1 MRLTKL
7 VTVALATA
15 ALAVSS
21 AMADPGHG
29 KGKGKPS
36 CKPAPVKLAGTLAN
50 DPATGETSL
59 QLTVKHAN
67 RLGRLYAKGGQS
79 GHGHGRRQHRY
90 RKDGGSSTLDA
101 LAQND
106 RALVFAKVCRAD
118 VKKAKQS
125 GGALPDPDGPPGAR
139 QGAEAPASNEATA
152 TSRPAGV
159 PASGAASGG
168 PACFL
173 SDIRGRR
180 NRRPRA
186 LTGENRL

>member
-7 VTVALATA
+7 VSVGLATA
-15 ALAVSS
+15 ALAASG
-21 AMADPGHG
+21 ATADPGH
-29 KGKGKPS
+29 GKGKPS

-67 RLGRLYAKGGQS
+67 RLGRLYAKAANPVTVTVDANT
-79 GHGHGRRQHRY
+79 RY

-125 GGALPDPDGPPGAR
+125 GGALPDPTARLVLDKGPRP
-139 QGAEAPASNEATA
+139 PASNE
-152 TSRPAGV
+152 
-159 PASGAASGG
+159 
-168 PACFL
+168 
-173 SDIRGRR
+173 SDS
-180 NRRPRA
+180 N
-186 LTGENRL
+186 

>member
-36 CKPAPVKLAGTLAN
+36 CKPAPVMLAGTLAN
-50 DPATGETSL
+50 DPATGETSF
-59 QLTVKHAN
+59 QLTEKHAN
-67 RLGRLYAKGGQS
+67 MLGRLYAKAGNPITVNVDANT
-79 GHGHGRRQHRY
+79 HY
-90 RKDGGSSTLDA
+90 RKAGSPSTLDA

-125 GGALPDPDGPPGAR
+125 GGALPDLTARLVLDKGPKP
-139 QGAEAPASNEATA
+139 PASNE
-152 TSRPAGV
+152 
-159 PASGAASGG
+159 
-168 PACFL
+168 
-173 SDIRGRR
+173 SDS
-180 NRRPRA
+180 N
-186 LTGENRL
+186 